1 MMTKQVFLTGATGF
15 IGSSLL
21 QKWLDSTDARLHLLT
36 RGRRQQT
43 TKERILAVLAGLYP
57 PAAIAPMADRI
68 EIVEG
73 DLSLDRLGLKEADSK
88 NLAAKISH
96 IIHCAAAARFDLEL
110 EQARNT
116 NVKGTESILAL
127 ARRCSRLQKLDY
139 IGTAYVA
146 GRRVG
151 LIKED
156 ELDEGQEHHNTYE
169 KSKLE
174 AEKLVRARMPEL
186 PITIFRPSI
195 VICDSKTGRVST
207 HSAFYRLLKMFL
219 QGALKVL
226 PGNPACSLDLVPV
239 DWMADVFYIITA
251 EAASIGKCYHLTA
264 GLDRLTTLEEVRDLA
279 SHHFGKE
286 KFAIVPHA
294 EFNAYMARVGDRL
307 SDEERDMM
315 AELNIYLPYLTG
327 RLRFDNSNTMNALKT
342 SDGKPPAVGSYF
354 GTMAEYMIRHTNS

>member
-1 MMTKQVFLTGATGF
+1 MTKQVFLTGATGF

-36 RGRRQQT
+36 RGKRQQT
-43 TKERILAVLAGLYP
+43 TQERILAVLAGLYP

-73 DLSLDRLGLKEADSK
+73 DLSLDRLGLKEADFK
-88 NLAAKISH
+88 KLAAKISH

-127 ARRCSRLQKLDY
+127 ARRCSGLQKLDY

-156 ELDEGQEHHNTYE
+156 ELDEGQEHNNTYE
-169 KSKLE
+169 RSKLE
-174 AEKLVRARMPEL
+174 AEKLVRASMPEL

-195 VICDSKTGRVST
+195 VICDSKTGRVSS
-207 HSAFYRLLKMFL
+207 HSALYRLLKTYL
-219 QGALKVL
+219 LGALKVL
-226 PGNPACSLDLVPV
+226 PGDPTCLLDLVPV
-239 DWMADVFYIITA
+239 DWMADATHFISGK
-251 EAASIGKCYHLTA
+251 ASSTSRCYHLTA
-264 GLDRLTTLEEVRDLA
+264 GLDNLTTLEELRDLA
-279 SHHFGKE
+279 SHYFGME
-286 KFAIVPHA
+286 RLTIIPPEAFYAYVAQAEAKFT
-294 EFNAYMARVGDRL
+294 E
-307 SDEERDMM
+307 EERHMVD
-315 AELNIYLPYLTG
+315 ELKIYLPYLTTE
-327 RLRFDNSNTMNALKT
+327 LKFDNSSTLNALKKNGLQVPKV
-342 SDGKPPAVGSYF
+342 SSYF
-354 GTMAEYMIRHTNS
+354 DRMAKYMLKHVNI